1 MRNMF
6 KYRTRAIADPFV
18 RRDNDRACTS
28 WDGWHHSAVPFGGT
42 RLTICDVRFHGKY
55 RGITGLIAEAVKT
68 ALLTHSCRFRRAYR
82 DPNSIW
88 NTGRLS
94 QELNGQSLDPG

>member
-1 MRNMF
+1 MAGISAGISCF
-6 KYRTRAIADPFV
+6 GVTRAIADPFV

-68 ALLTHSCRFRRAYR
+68 ALMTSSGHLAVTSVISSA
-82 DPNSIW
+82 
-88 NTGRLS
+88 G
-94 QELNGQSLDPG
+94 